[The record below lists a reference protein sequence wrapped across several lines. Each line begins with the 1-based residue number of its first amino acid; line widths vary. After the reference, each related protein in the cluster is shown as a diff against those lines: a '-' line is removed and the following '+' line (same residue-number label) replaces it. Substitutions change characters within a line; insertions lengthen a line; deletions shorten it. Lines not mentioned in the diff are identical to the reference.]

1 MKNYIPFEKDNI
13 PERFEIDLAAESFF
27 LELNY
32 NETGDFFTLDLFD
45 ADENALLL
53 GEKLKLGIPLWSDIV
68 DMSLPAPTIIPL
80 DESGKETRI
89 TFDNFGETVFLYI
102 DDVGEEDDI

>member
-1 MKNYIPFEKDNI
+1 MKNYIPFDKNTI

-32 NETGDFFTLDLFD
+32 NEIGDFFTLDLFD
-45 ADENALLL
+45 ADENPLVL
-53 GEKLKLGIPLWSDIV
+53 GEKLNLGIPLWSDIV
-68 DMSLPAPTIIPL
+68 NPSLPAPTLIPL

-89 TFDNFGETVFLYI
+89 TFDNFGETIFVYI
-102 DDVGEEDDI
+102 DDVGDGDEF